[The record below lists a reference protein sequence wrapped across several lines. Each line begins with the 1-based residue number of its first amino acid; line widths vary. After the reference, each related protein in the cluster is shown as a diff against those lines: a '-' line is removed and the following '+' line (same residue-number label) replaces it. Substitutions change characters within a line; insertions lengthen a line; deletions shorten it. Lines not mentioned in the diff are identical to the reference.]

1 MMKQIFLK
9 RGSFYLLIVF
19 LKRDTLEKTYVG
31 TKKWSDWSK
40 FICCQIKIGSS
51 DYV

>member
-19 LKRDTLEKTYVG
+19 LKRDTLEKTYEKMIRLV
-31 TKKWSDWSK
+31 
-40 FICCQIKIGSS
+40 KI
-51 DYV
+51 Y